1 MNIISQIYCLNYLA
15 SLINSNILK
24 LESDH
29 YLVFKYHKKRLFDG
43 LCKRRFY
50 VLVSDVERKV

>member
-29 YLVFKYHKKRLFDG
+29 YLVFKYHKKDYLMDSVKDG
-43 LCKRRFY
+43 FM
-50 VLVSDVERKV
+50 S